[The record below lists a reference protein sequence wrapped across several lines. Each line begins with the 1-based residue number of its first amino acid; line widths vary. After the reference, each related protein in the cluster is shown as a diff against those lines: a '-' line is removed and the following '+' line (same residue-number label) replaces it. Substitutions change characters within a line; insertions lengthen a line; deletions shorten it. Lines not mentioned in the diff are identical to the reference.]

1 MEPTCVLTT
10 EERFLRIRDLLL
22 LLLCPRAEKK
32 RVEGTVSELFRLG
45 QEPVGGKVFVRET
58 RMCFGGKMMVGDL
71 LNEVLCE
78 GEEVITHS
86 NQTKLCHFIDQ
97 QFHDFFSFIIF

>member
-1 MEPTCVLTT
+1 M
-10 EERFLRIRDLLL
+10 
-22 LLLCPRAEKK
+22 
-32 RVEGTVSELFRLG
+32 EGTVSELFRLG

-97 QFHDFFSFIIF
+97 QFHDFFSFIIFPVYFITNLPLFLNFDNSVLQTV

>member
-1 MEPTCVLTT
+1 M
-10 EERFLRIRDLLL
+10 
-22 LLLCPRAEKK
+22 
-32 RVEGTVSELFRLG
+32 EGTVSELFRLG

-78 GEEVITHS
+78 GEAVSYTHLTLPTIYS
-86 NQTKLCHFIDQ
+86 V
-97 QFHDFFSFIIF
+97 